1 MKCYIIS
8 YDLNN
13 ASPETYQ
20 LLQDSIKSLG
30 AWAHINLSVW
40 AVLTTSSAT
49 VIRDL
54 LKTKVGPTDSL
65 FVVKSGTEAAWS
77 NVICSSEW
85 LRTNL

>member
-13 ASPETYQ
+13 ASPERYQ

-40 AVLTTSSAT
+40 AVITSSPASS
-49 VIRDL
+49 IRDL
-54 LKTKVGPTDSL
+54 LKAKVGATDSI

-77 NVICSSEW
+77 NVICSNEW
-85 LRTNL
+85 LKNNL